1 MILDHK
7 VQRHIRE
14 QIMGRYIPERKLSLI
29 LENKT
34 IKFVSQEEDVYIK
47 KCKNVNNDHRIVNYY
62 GKGLLIGNFH
72 DIITLFY
79 SVL

>member
-1 MILDHK
+1 MILNYK

-47 KCKNVNNDHRIVNYY
+47 KNV
-62 GKGLLIGNFH
+62 KMLIMT
-72 DIITLFY
+72 IEL
-79 SVL
+79 

>member
-1 MILDHK
+1 MKPPQRKIEEKTKRLIKILETSKVTFGSEMILDHK

-47 KCKNVNNDHRIVNYY
+47 KM
-62 GKGLLIGNFH
+62 
-72 DIITLFY
+72 
-79 SVL
+79 

>member
-47 KCKNVNNDHRIVNYY
+47 KM
-62 GKGLLIGNFH
+62 
-72 DIITLFY
+72 
-79 SVL
+79 